1 LSMNISHQNI
11 DEINAVITVDLGPE
25 DYNPQVDKAIKEQ
38 AKKAKLPGFRPGMVP
53 TSHIRRTY
61 GKAILFDEIN
71 RLVSDQINQYISEN
85 KLDILGQPLPKE
97 DDKNDYQWD
106 FNETFSFN
114 YEIGLAPQFDVPFN
128 EKSKFP
134 EYVIKADEET
144 LESRIK
150 NLRRSYGKMTNPEVS
165 EDGDVLYSEL
175 KQLDANGNELEGG
188 IVNTASVRTDLVDD
202 KKVKKTLIG
211 LKKDDELTLDVK
223 KAFKNVSDV
232 ARILGVKEEEAE
244 SLENTTFK
252 LTVKNV
258 NRLEEADLTE
268 DFYDKLFGEGTVK
281 TEAEFKEKVREE
293 VESNLAQNAAQK
305 LQNDLYLK
313 GLDAVKVD
321 FPEAFLKRWLKAT
334 NPEIKE
340 DELEEGFAD
349 FIKNLK
355 WTLIENR
362 IITQNGLEVKYEE
375 VLALAKERIAAQIR
389 MYSPGQEPTDQQLA
403 QYAVQL
409 LGDKEQANRLFDEVK
424 ALKVFDYLKGLV
436 KLEKKEIEYNK
447 FLELK

>member
-1 LSMNISHQNI
+1 MNISHQNI

-106 FNETFSFN
+106 FNDTFSFN

-175 KQLDANGNELEGG
+175 KQLGADGNELEGG

-202 KKVKKTLIG
+202 KKIKKTLIG

>member
-1 LSMNISHQNI
+1 MNISHENI
-11 DEINAVITVDLGPE
+11 DETNAVITVELAPD

-53 TSHIRRTY
+53 ASHIRRTY
-61 GKAILFDEIN
+61 GKAILIDEVN
-71 RLVSDQINQYISEN
+71 RVVSDKINAYISDN
-85 KLDILGQPLPKE
+85 KLEILGQPLPKE
-97 DDKNDYQWD
+97 DGAEYNWD
-106 FNETFSFN
+106 FADNFSFA
-114 YEIGLAPQFDVPFN
+114 YEVGLAPQFEVPFT
-128 EKSKFP
+128 EKSKFTQ
-134 EYVIKADEET
+134 YVIKADKET
-144 LESRIK
+144 LESRKK
-150 NLRRSYGKMTNPEVS
+150 NLRRSYGKMSNPDVS
-165 EDGDVLYSEL
+165 EEGDVLYSEL
-175 KQLDANGNELEGG
+175 KQLDAEGNELEGG
-188 IVNTASVRTDLVDD
+188 IINTASVRTDLVDD
-202 KKVKKTLIG
+202 KKIKKSLIG
-211 LKKDDELTLDVK
+211 LKKEETVTIDIK
-223 KAFKNVSDV
+223 KAFKSAADI
-232 ARILGVKEEEAE
+232 ARVLGVSEADVE
-244 SLENTTFK
+244 SLENTQFQ

-258 NRLEEADLTE
+258 NRLEEAELNE
-268 DFYDKLFGEGTVK
+268 EFYNRVFGEGVVTS
-281 TEAEFKEKVREE
+281 EAEFEEKVKAE
-293 VESNLAQNAAQK
+293 VEEMLVQNATQK

-313 GLDAVKVD
+313 GLDAVKAD

-340 DELEEGFAD
+340 DELDEGFGD

-375 VLALAKERIAAQIR
+375 VLALAKDRIAAQIK
-389 MYSPGQEPTDQQLA
+389 MYNPGQEVSDQQLA

-436 KLEKKEIEYNK
+436 KLEEKEIEYNK

>member
-1 LSMNISHQNI
+1 MNISHENI
-11 DEINAVITVDLGPE
+11 DETNAVITVELAPD

-53 TSHIRRTY
+53 ASHIRRTY
-61 GKAILFDEIN
+61 GKAILIDEVN
-71 RLVSDQINQYISEN
+71 RVVSDKINAYISDN
-85 KLDILGQPLPKE
+85 KLEILGQPLPKE
-97 DDKNDYQWD
+97 DGAEYNWD
-106 FNETFSFN
+106 FADNFSFA
-114 YEIGLAPQFDVPFN
+114 YEVGLAPQFEVPFT
-128 EKSKFP
+128 EKSKFTQ
-134 EYVIKADEET
+134 YVIKADKET
-144 LESRIK
+144 LESRKK
-150 NLRRSYGKMTNPEVS
+150 NLRRSYGKMSNPDVS
-165 EDGDVLYSEL
+165 EEGDVLYSEL
-175 KQLDANGNELEGG
+175 KQLDAEGNELEGG
-188 IVNTASVRTDLVDD
+188 IINTASVRTDLVDD
-202 KKVKKTLIG
+202 KKIKKSLIG
-211 LKKDDELTLDVK
+211 LKKEDTVTIDIK
-223 KAFKNVSDV
+223 KAFKSAADI
-232 ARILGVKEEEAE
+232 ARVLGVSEADVE
-244 SLENTTFK
+244 SLENTQFQ

-258 NRLEEADLTE
+258 NRLEEAELNE
-268 DFYDKLFGEGTVK
+268 EFYNRVFGEGVVTS
-281 TEAEFKEKVREE
+281 EAEFEEKVKAE
-293 VESNLAQNAAQK
+293 VEEMLVQNATQK

-313 GLDAVKVD
+313 GLDAVKAD

-340 DELEEGFAD
+340 DELDEGFGD

-375 VLALAKERIAAQIR
+375 VLALAKDRIAAQIK
-389 MYSPGQEPTDQQLA
+389 MYNPGQEVSDQQLA

-436 KLEKKEIEYNK
+436 KLEEKEIEYNK

>member
-1 LSMNISHQNI
+1 MNISHQNI
-11 DEINAVITVDLGPE
+11 DEINAVITVDLVPE

-53 TSHIRRTY
+53 VSHIRRTY

-71 RLVSDQINQYISEN
+71 RLVSDHINQYISDN

-97 DDKNDYQWD
+97 DDKSDYNWD
-106 FNETFSFN
+106 FNDTFSFN
-114 YEIGLAPQFDVPFN
+114 YEIGLAPQFEIPFN

-144 LESRIK
+144 LESRMK

-165 EDGDVLYSEL
+165 EDGDVLYAEL
-175 KQLDANGNELEGG
+175 KQLDTEGNELEGG
-188 IVNTASVRTDLVDD
+188 IVNTASVRTDLVAD
-202 KKVKKTLIG
+202 KKIKKTLIG
-211 LKKDDELTLDVK
+211 LKKDDEVTLDVK
-223 KAFKNVSDV
+223 KAFKNASDI
-232 ARILGVKEEEAE
+232 ARILGVTEEEVE
-244 SLENTTFK
+244 SLDNPVFK
-252 LTVKNV
+252 LTVKNI
-258 NRLEEADLTE
+258 NRLEEAELTE
-268 DFYDKLFGEGTVK
+268 DFYNKLFGEGVVK

-293 VESNLAQNAAQK
+293 VESMFVQNAAQR

-313 GLDAVKVD
+313 GLETVEVD

-349 FIKNLK
+349 FLKNLK

-362 IITQNGLEVKYEE
+362 IISQNNLQVKYEE

-389 MYSPGQEPTDQQLA
+389 MYSPGQEPTDDQLA

-409 LGDKEQANRLFDEVK
+409 LGDKEQANRLFDEMK
-424 ALKVFDYLKGLV
+424 ALKVFDYLKGW
-436 KLEKKEIEYNK
+436 
-447 FLELK
+447 

>member
-1 LSMNISHQNI
+1 MNISHQNI
-11 DEINAVITVDLGPE
+11 DEINAVITVDLVPE

-53 TSHIRRTY
+53 VSHIRRTY

-71 RLVSDQINQYISEN
+71 RLVSDHINQYISDN

-97 DDKNDYQWD
+97 DDKSDYNWD
-106 FNETFSFN
+106 FNDTFSFN
-114 YEIGLAPQFDVPFN
+114 YEIGLAPQFEIPFN

-144 LESRIK
+144 LESRMK

-165 EDGDVLYSEL
+165 EDGDVLYAEL
-175 KQLDANGNELEGG
+175 KQLDTEGNELEGG
-188 IVNTASVRTDLVDD
+188 IVNTASVRTDLVAD
-202 KKVKKTLIG
+202 KKIKKTLIG
-211 LKKDDELTLDVK
+211 LKKDDEVTLDVK
-223 KAFKNVSDV
+223 KAFKNASDI
-232 ARILGVKEEEAE
+232 ARILGVTEEEVE
-244 SLENTTFK
+244 SLDNPVFK
-252 LTVKNV
+252 LTVKNI
-258 NRLEEADLTE
+258 NRLEEAELTE
-268 DFYDKLFGEGTVK
+268 DFYNKLFGEGVVK

-293 VESNLAQNAAQK
+293 VESMFVQNAAQR

-313 GLDAVKVD
+313 GLETVEVD

-349 FIKNLK
+349 FLKNLK

-362 IITQNGLEVKYEE
+362 IISQNNLQVKYEE

-389 MYSPGQEPTDQQLA
+389 MYSPGQEPTDDQLA

-409 LGDKEQANRLFDEVK
+409 LGDKEQANRLFDEMK

>member
-1 LSMNISHQNI
+1 MNISHENI
-11 DEINAVITVDLGPE
+11 DETNAVITVDLAPD

-53 TSHIRRTY
+53 ASHIRRTY
-61 GKAILFDEIN
+61 GKAILIDEVN
-71 RLVSDQINQYISEN
+71 RVVSDKINAYIGDN
-85 KLDILGQPLPKE
+85 KLEILGQPLPKE
-97 DDKNDYQWD
+97 DDTDYNWD
-106 FNETFSFN
+106 FADSFSFA
-114 YEIGLAPQFDVPFN
+114 YEVGLAPQFEVPFT
-128 EKSKFP
+128 EKSKFTQ
-134 EYVIKADEET
+134 YVIKADKET

-150 NLRRSYGKMTNPEVS
+150 NLRRSYGKMTNPDVS

-175 KQLDANGNELEGG
+175 KQLDAEGNEREGG

-202 KKVKKTLIG
+202 KKIKKSLIG
-211 LKKDDELTLDVK
+211 LKKDDTVTIDVK
-223 KAFKNVSDV
+223 KAFKSAADI
-232 ARILGVKEEEAE
+232 ARIIGISEEGVEA
-244 SLENTTFK
+244 LENTQFQ

-258 NRLEEADLTE
+258 NRLEEAELNE
-268 DFYDKLFGEGTVK
+268 EFYTKVFGEGVVTSETEFEEKVK
-281 TEAEFKEKVREE
+281 TE
-293 VESNLAQNAAQK
+293 VEDMLVQNATQK

-313 GLDAVKVD
+313 GLDAVKAD

-362 IITQNGLEVKYEE
+362 LITQNGLEVKYEE
-375 VLALAKERIAAQIR
+375 VLALAKERIATQIK
-389 MYSPGQEPTDQQLA
+389 MYNPGQEITDQQLA

-436 KLEKKEIEYNK
+436 KLEEKEIEYNK

>member
-1 LSMNISHQNI
+1 MNISHQNI
-11 DEINAVITVDLGPE
+11 DEINAVITVDLVPE

-53 TSHIRRTY
+53 VSHIRRTY

-71 RLVSDQINQYISEN
+71 RLVSDHINQYISDN

-97 DDKNDYQWD
+97 DDKSDYNWD
-106 FNETFSFN
+106 FNDTFSFN
-114 YEIGLAPQFDVPFN
+114 YEIGLAPQFEIPFN

-144 LESRIK
+144 LESRMK

-165 EDGDVLYSEL
+165 EDGDVLYAEL
-175 KQLDANGNELEGG
+175 KQLDAEGNELEGG
-188 IVNTASVRTDLVDD
+188 IVNTASVRTDLVAD
-202 KKVKKTLIG
+202 KKIKKTLIG
-211 LKKDDELTLDVK
+211 LKKDDEVTLDVK
-223 KAFKNVSDV
+223 KAFKNASDI
-232 ARILGVKEEEAE
+232 ARILGVTEEEVE
-244 SLENTTFK
+244 SLDNPVFK
-252 LTVKNV
+252 LTVKNI
-258 NRLEEADLTE
+258 NRLEEAELTE
-268 DFYDKLFGEGTVK
+268 DFYNKLFGEGVVK

-293 VESNLAQNAAQK
+293 VESMFVQNAAQR

-313 GLDAVKVD
+313 GLETVEVD

-349 FIKNLK
+349 FLKNLK

-362 IITQNGLEVKYEE
+362 IISQNNLQVKYEE

-389 MYSPGQEPTDQQLA
+389 MYSPGQEPTDDQLA

-409 LGDKEQANRLFDEVK
+409 LGDKEQANRLFDEMK

>member
-1 LSMNISHQNI
+1 MNISHQNI
-11 DEINAVITVDLGPE
+11 DEINAVITVDLVPE

-53 TSHIRRTY
+53 VSHIRRTY

-71 RLVSDQINQYISEN
+71 RLVSDHINQYIGDN

-97 DDKNDYQWD
+97 DDKSDYNWD
-106 FNETFSFN
+106 FNDTFSFN
-114 YEIGLAPQFDVPFN
+114 YEIGLAPQFEIPFN

-144 LESRIK
+144 LESRMK

-165 EDGDVLYSEL
+165 EDGDVLYAEL
-175 KQLDANGNELEGG
+175 KQLDTEGNELEGG
-188 IVNTASVRTDLVDD
+188 IVNTASVRTDLVAD
-202 KKVKKTLIG
+202 KKIRKTLIG
-211 LKKDDELTLDVK
+211 LKKDDEVTLDVK
-223 KAFKNVSDV
+223 KAFKNASDI
-232 ARILGVKEEEAE
+232 ARILGVTEEEVE
-244 SLENTTFK
+244 SLDNPVFK
-252 LTVKNV
+252 LTVKNI
-258 NRLEEADLTE
+258 NRLEEAELTE
-268 DFYDKLFGEGTVK
+268 DFYNKLFGEGVVK

-293 VESNLAQNAAQK
+293 VESMFVQNAAQR

-313 GLDAVKVD
+313 GLETVKVD

-349 FIKNLK
+349 FLKNLK

-362 IITQNGLEVKYEE
+362 IISQNNLQVKYEE

-389 MYSPGQEPTDQQLA
+389 MYSPGQEPTDDQLA

-409 LGDKEQANRLFDEVK
+409 LGDKEQANRLFDEMK
-424 ALKVFDYLKGLV
+424 ALKVFDYLKGVV

>member
-1 LSMNISHQNI
+1 MNISHQNI
-11 DEINAVITVDLGPE
+11 DEINAVITVGLDPE

-71 RLVSDQINQYISEN
+71 RLVSDQINQYIADN
-85 KLDILGQPLPKE
+85 KLDILGQPLPTE
-97 DDKNDYQWD
+97 DDKSDYNWD
-106 FNETFSFN
+106 FNDTFSFN
-114 YEIGLAPQFDVPFN
+114 YEIGLAPQFDIPFS

-165 EDGDVLYSEL
+165 EEGDVLYAEL
-175 KQLDANGNELEGG
+175 KQLDADGNELEGG

-202 KKVKKTLIG
+202 KKIKKALVG
-211 LKKDDELTLDVK
+211 LKKDDEVTVDLK
-223 KAFKNVSDV
+223 KAFKGTADI
-232 ARILGVKEEEAE
+232 ARILGVKEDEVEA
-244 SLENTTFK
+244 LEDATFK

-268 DFYDKLFGEGTVK
+268 DFYDKLFGEGVVK
-281 TEAEFKEKVREE
+281 TETEFKEKIREE
-293 VESNLAQNAAQK
+293 VESNLAQNATQK

-313 GLDAVKVD
+313 GLEAVKAD

-334 NPEIKE
+334 NPEIKD

-349 FIKNLK
+349 FLKNLK

-362 IITQNGLEVKYEE
+362 IISQNDLQVKYEE

-389 MYSPGQEPTDQQLA
+389 LYSPGQEPTDEQLA

-409 LGDKEQANRLFDEVK
+409 LGDKEQANRLFDEMK

>member
-1 LSMNISHQNI
+1 MNISHENI
-11 DEINAVITVDLGPE
+11 DETNAVITVDLAPD

-61 GKAILFDEIN
+61 GKAILLDEVN
-71 RLVSDQINQYISEN
+71 RLVSDSINTYIGDN
-85 KLDILGQPLPKE
+85 KLEILGQPLPKE
-97 DDKNDYQWD
+97 EDADNYNWD
-106 FNETFSFN
+106 FNDIFSFA
-114 YEIGLAPQFDVPFN
+114 YEVGLAPQFDVPFTG
-128 EKSKFP
+128 KSKFTQ
-134 EYVIKADEET
+134 YVIKADEET

-150 NLRRSYGKMTNPEVS
+150 NLRRSYGKMTNPEVA

-175 KQLDANGNELEGG
+175 KQLDADGNELDGG
-188 IVNTASVRTDLVDD
+188 IANTASVRTDLVDD
-202 KKVKKTLIG
+202 KKTKKVLIG
-211 LKKDDELTLDVK
+211 LKKDDAVTIDIK
-223 KAFKNVSDV
+223 KAFTSAADI
-232 ARILGVKEEEAE
+232 ARILGIKEDEIDA
-244 SLENTTFK
+244 LENTQFR

-258 NRLEEADLTE
+258 NRLEEAELNE
-268 DFYDKLFGEGTVK
+268 DFYTKVFGEGVVTS
-281 TEAEFKEKVREE
+281 EAEFKNKVRAE
-293 VESNLAQNAAQK
+293 VEEMLVQNATQK

-313 GLDAVKVD
+313 GLDAVKAD

-349 FIKNLK
+349 FLKNLK

-375 VLALAKERIAAQIR
+375 VLALAKERIAAQIK
-389 MYSPGQEPTDQQLA
+389 MYSPGQEVTDQQLA

-424 ALKVFDYLKGLV
+424 ALKVFDYLKGVV
-436 KLEKKEIEYNK
+436 KLEEKEIEYNK

>member
-1 LSMNISHQNI
+1 MNISHENI
-11 DEINAVITVDLGPE
+11 DGINAIITVDLAPE

-38 AKKAKLPGFRPGMVP
+38 AKKAKLPGFRPGLVP
-53 TSHIRRTY
+53 ASHIRRTY
-61 GKAILFDEIN
+61 GKAILFDE
-71 RLVSDQINQYISEN
+71 VN
-85 KLDILGQPLPKE
+85 KLVNDRINTYIGDNKLEILGQPLPKE
-97 DDKNDYQWD
+97 DDQTDYGWD
-106 FNETFSFN
+106 FKDTFSFH
-114 YEIGLAPQFDVPFN
+114 YEIGLAPQFEIPFTA
-128 EKSKFP
+128 KSKFTD
-134 EYVIKADEET
+134 YVIKADKET

-165 EDGDVLYSEL
+165 EDGDVLYAEL
-175 KQLDANGNELEGG
+175 KQVDEAGNDVDGG
-188 IVNTASVRTDLVDD
+188 LVNTASVRTDLIDD
-202 KKVKKTLIG
+202 EAIKKALIG
-211 LKKDDELTLDVK
+211 LKKDDEATLNVK
-223 KAFKNVSDV
+223 KAFKDTDA
-232 ARILGVKEEEAE
+232 ARILGIKEEEVAAVE
-244 SLENTTFK
+244 PASFK

-258 NRLEEADLTE
+258 NRLEEADLNE
-268 DFYDKLFGEGTVK
+268 DFYDKLFGEGVVK
-281 TEAEFKEKVREE
+281 TEEEFEEKVREE
-293 VESNLAQNAAQK
+293 VESMLVQQATQK
-305 LQNDLYLK
+305 LQNDIYTQ
-313 GLDAVKVD
+313 GMEAVKAD

-349 FIKNLK
+349 FLKNLK
-355 WTLIENR
+355 WTIIENR

-375 VLALAKERIAAQIR
+375 VLALAKERIAAQIK

-436 KLEKKEIEYNK
+436 KLDKKEIQYDK